1 MTIINNQEDLLRAL
15 SENPEWRAAVRAQIL
30 GDELLEL
37 PVKFDAFV
45 NRVEGFIT
53 EQRQFN
59 EQVNA
64 RFDRMDARFD
74 RMDARLDRMDAR
86 FDRMDA
92 RFDRMDARFD
102 RMEGDISVVKGGHA
116 RTKGREAAEVIPM
129 DLGFEYVRTL
139 SQADLARLARDAGAN
154 LPAEEL
160 KSFREADLVVEAT
173 EGADAVYVAVEISY
187 TAALRD
193 ATRAR
198 RNAGL
203 LTRFTG
209 HRATP
214 TIASVRNDNEVSE
227 LIGAGAIHWH
237 QIAERDLQV
246 G

>member
-1 MTIINNQEDLLRAL
+1 MTIINSQEDFLRAL

-30 GDELLEL
+30 GDELMQL

-45 NRVEGFIT
+45 KRVEGFIT

-59 EQVNA
+59 E
-64 RFDRMDARFD
+64 RT
-74 RMDARLDRMDAR
+74 
-86 FDRMDA
+86 
-92 RFDRMDARFD
+92 DARFD

-129 DLGFEYVRTL
+129 DLGLEYTRTL
-139 SQADLARLARDAGAN
+139 SQAGLARLARDAGAN
-154 LPAEEL
+154 LPADEL
-160 KSFREADLVVEAT
+160 RSFREADLVVEAT
-173 EGADAVYVAVEISY
+173 EGADTVYIAVEISY

-214 TIASVRNDNEVSE
+214 AIASVRNDNEVSE
-227 LIGAGAIHWH
+227 LVNTGAVHWH
-237 QIAERDLQV
+237 RIAERGLQT